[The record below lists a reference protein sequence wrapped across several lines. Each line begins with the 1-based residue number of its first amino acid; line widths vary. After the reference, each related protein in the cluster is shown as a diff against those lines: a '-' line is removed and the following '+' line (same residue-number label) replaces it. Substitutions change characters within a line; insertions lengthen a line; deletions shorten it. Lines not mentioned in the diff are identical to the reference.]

1 MESTE
6 PRSQVEDVDDF
17 LNQAAIQDQNGA
29 AESRVQNIDAFIEAA
44 KTDIFLEAVKADD
57 NQDLQ
62 ELQRMAQKR
71 EELKAQEV
79 L

>member
-6 PRSQVEDVDDF
+6 PRSQVEDVEDF
-17 LNQAAIQDQNGA
+17 LNQAGIQDQNGA

-71 EELKAQEV
+71 EELKAQEA

>member
-6 PRSQVEDVDDF
+6 PRSQVEDVEDF
-17 LNQAAIQDQNGA
+17 LNQAAIQDPNGA

>member
-1 MESTE
+1 M
-6 PRSQVEDVDDF
+6 EDVEDF
-17 LNQAAIQDQNGA
+17 LNQAAIQDPNGA

>member
-6 PRSQVEDVDDF
+6 PRSQVEDVEDF
-17 LNQAAIQDQNGA
+17 LNQAGIQDQNGA